1 VRAASPGGVEYLVAA
16 LGERC
21 AGERARLEDDEK
33 KTDESE
39 NDF

>member
-1 VRAASPGGVEYLVAA
+1 MPTASPGSIENLVAA
-16 LGERC
+16 LGESQ

-33 KTDESE
+33 KTDDGE